1 MSNTVEYIFRLKN
14 DISAAA
20 GQASQSARSA
30 SQDVRQLNSDMDQTA
45 DTGDAMRQTLDGVRV
60 DARRAADEVSVA
72 GDAMQ
77 QLQRQSQQL
86 DMMTQLTALMGMREG
101 VSAITGGLI
110 GLGVVAGEDA
120 EQLNKINAAFSLMA
134 GAVTTLKTLQAVQMT
149 LNTAEASGAV
159 ITAFRAAVSNP
170 LGIAMVGAGL
180 GAAAGVAGALLLS
193 NSTTNNSNVNVTIQ
207 DTTPQEAVSDVYQV
221 VTGGAL

>member
-1 MSNTVEYIFRLKN
+1 
-14 DISAAA
+14 
-20 GQASQSARSA
+20 
-30 SQDVRQLNSDMDQTA
+30 MDQTA
-45 DTGDAMRQTLDGVRV
+45 DTGDAMRQTLDSVRA

-72 GDAMQ
+72 DDAMQ